1 MWQLFLTSPIINDSI
16 GTIDTANHAL
26 CYTGAMDFLFI
37 IFVSI
42 ALLISFII
50 VAFVVLVNCVRG
62 EAEEISEG
70 NALENAI
77 IFTAIL
83 CSIPWVFSG
92 FSIPIAFL
100 CAVVLI
106 GEFIFSIIAKVIVRK
121 ILNKKSL

>member
-16 GTIDTANHAL
+16 GTIDTVNHTF
-26 CYTGAMDFLFI
+26 CYTSAVPFLFI
-37 IFVSI
+37 IFVFI

-70 NALENAI
+70 NALQDGI
-77 IFTAIL
+77 IVTAIL
-83 CSIPWVFSG
+83 CFIPWFFSG

-100 CAVVLI
+100 SAVVLI
-106 GEFIFSIIAKVIVRK
+106 GEYIFSAIAKVIVRK
-121 ILNKKSL
+121 ILNK